1 MPASQTSYVDRGKI
15 EGSFVARGLAN
26 PINSEY
32 VVRALSINANR
43 QLGVSDNSA
52 AASAAS
58 AVTDVTNRIQTTI
71 ANVAF
76 ANGKFDFDQT
86 IKNLGAG
93 TYDGTIYTP
102 VEFRIVAVSNNEVSL
117 RT

>member
-1 MPASQTSYVDRGKI
+1 MGGKTGGKTPPVPGREYIDGDGGTDGYLHLDYVPASQTSYVDRGKI

-52 AASAAS
+52 AASPPT
-58 AVTDVTNRIQTTI
+58 AVLDVTNRIQSAI
-71 ANVAF
+71 SNVA
-76 ANGKFDFDQT
+76 
-86 IKNLGAG
+86 
-93 TYDGTIYTP
+93 
-102 VEFRIVAVSNNEVSL
+102 
-117 RT
+117 